1 VDDVSDVERYI
12 PVATGQTVRRDRRC
26 LRVAAAGVLLR
37 RYRWWSEIVV
47 VVCFAVAYEAT
58 RALAPAAPARAM
70 SNAHE
75 LLALERTLGLTPEA
89 ALNRALVT
97 LDWLSTLA
105 SYYYLTLHFAVTF
118 VALALLYRGRPQLY
132 ARARSSL
139 VVASYVALLAYWF
152 LPVAPPRFAEP
163 GMVDVVLRHH
173 AYGMGGSHPGQG
185 SLADVYA
192 AMPSL
197 HVGWA
202 LWVALAAHRAWR
214 TPWRHLGWMYP
225 VLTTLVVFSTGNH
238 YLLDAVAGGALVLGA
253 DLLVGRLARHR
264 PHRSTVRESTAA
276 LVADLGSGGPPC
288 VSTVTHPG
296 EEHGR

>member
-1 VDDVSDVERYI
+1 MTDVDRH
-12 PVATGQTVRRDRRC
+12 PAVATGRPARPGRRG

-37 RYRWWSEIVV
+37 RYPWWTEIVV
-47 VVCFAVAYEAT
+47 VVCFAGAYEAT

-70 SNAHE
+70 SNAHQ
-75 LLALERTLGLTPEA
+75 LLTMERALGLTPEG
-89 ALNRALVT
+89 ALNRSLAT
-97 LDWLSTLA
+97 LDWLSTAA

-118 VALALLYRGRPQLY
+118 VALALLYRGRPHLY
-132 ARARSSL
+132 ARARSAL

-163 GMVDVVLRHH
+163 GIVDVVVRHH
-173 AYGMGGSHPGQG
+173 AFGMGGSHRGHS

-214 TPWRHLGWMYP
+214 TPWRHLGWLYP
-225 VLTTLVVFSTGNH
+225 VLTTLVVFATGNH
-238 YLLDAVAGGALVLGA
+238 YLLDAVAGAALVLAA
-253 DLLVGRLARHR
+253 DLLVGRVSPAR
-264 PHRSTVRESTAA
+264 
-276 LVADLGSGGPPC
+276 
-288 VSTVTHPG
+288 VSTVTHSR
-296 EEHGR
+296 EEQGT